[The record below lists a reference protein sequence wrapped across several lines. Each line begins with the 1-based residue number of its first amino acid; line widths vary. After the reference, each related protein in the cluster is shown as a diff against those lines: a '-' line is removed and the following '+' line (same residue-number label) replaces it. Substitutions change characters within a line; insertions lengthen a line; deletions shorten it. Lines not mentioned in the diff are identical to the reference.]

1 MRSLVDDDAIVC
13 LDNGL
18 YKVWFAR
25 NYPCYHPNTLLLDN
39 ALATMG
45 AGYSSAM
52 AVKLLEPD
60 RQVLAIVGDGGFV
73 MNLGDL
79 ETAVRL

>member
-1 MRSLVDDDAIVC
+1 
-13 LDNGL
+13 
-18 YKVWFAR
+18 
-25 NYPCYHPNTLLLDN
+25 
-39 ALATMG
+39 
-45 AGYSSAM
+45 M

-60 RQVLAIVGDGGFV
+60 KQVIAIVGDGGFV

>member
-1 MRSLVDDDAIVC
+1 VT

-45 AGYSSAM
+45 AGLASAM
-52 AVKLLEPD
+52 ESK
-60 RQVLAIVGDGGFV
+60 
-73 MNLGDL
+73 
-79 ETAVRL
+79 RLNIDKKVVCIT